1 MLLRLRACGHIRTT
15 AVVRARLFSTVPSL
29 LKNQTPVQAQPNIL
43 QNVDDRF
50 TKPDVIAAVNKGEV
64 SLEDLQ
70 TLSLIEPKLKNAIA
84 KLDFKL
90 LTPVQSRSI
99 LPILMEDGVVCRAK
113 TGTGKTMAFAFPI
126 LQTCL
131 EHARN
136 DVRGESRVQALV
148 VAPTRDL
155 ALQIA
160 DEFAKITDKNKLLGK
175 KTTVH
180 LAVGGKREPYMKFAP
195 SVVVATPGR
204 LEANLRNPKFA
215 AMMSQ
220 LKYKVYDEA
229 DRLLDQGFEETL
241 HSIDEM
247 LEDARNRYAPDS
259 ITKTKN
265 VLFSATI
272 DERMEDFAKD
282 TIGQDYTY
290 INCVN
295 ADEPEAHENIHQTI
309 VKTKDVFESH
319 VAAISDIFRKREEDP
334 SYKAILFVPTV
345 SGSNFLYDVVDE
357 LNSTSPKFKRRWLY
371 KLNGGMSQAS
381 RDRTTEN
388 YRKCLSGLL
397 ICTDVA
403 ARGLDFKNVSDVI
416 QITPSNQI
424 ADYVH
429 KVGRTARAGTSGNA
443 TLYLTDAEGK
453 YKRALENNRGIVFS
467 KEIRY
472 ESFTEDSKKFEELEL
487 PVEDAEDY
495 AKSLLGFYQSVL
507 GTYRLNLEIIVR
519 DLVTMHRSF
528 IGDSTATL
536 FISGHLFNTMKVLS
550 SLVPDYIKTNASVQ
564 SNRNFKTNRFGRGGQ
579 NSRSFSRRDLND
591 RKRFSNY
598 DDGFQ
603 SGRNFYRDD
612 DYNDRRGQ
620 NDRKSKRSFDSAG
633 RGRRY

>member
-1 MLLRLRACGHIRTT
+1 MLLRFRTLSPISAVPVLRS
-15 AVVRARLFSTVPSL
+15 RLFSTFPVHA
-29 LKNQTPVQAQPNIL
+29 KNLQGVQTNPE
-43 QNVDDRF
+43 DRF
-50 TKPDVIAAVNKGEV
+50 RTPDVVAAVEKGEV

-70 TLSLIEPKLKNAIA
+70 SLSLIEPKLKNAIA
-84 KLDFKL
+84 KLNFDL

-113 TGTGKTMAFAFPI
+113 TGTGKTLAFAFPI

-131 EHARN
+131 EYANRQ
-136 DVRGESRVQALV
+136 GSESRVQALV

-160 DEFAKITDKNKLLGK
+160 DEFAKVTDKNKLLGK

-180 LAVGGKREPYMKFAP
+180 LAVGGKKEPYMKFAP
-195 SVVVATPGR
+195 SIVVATPGR
-204 LEANLRNPKFA
+204 LEANLRNPRFA

-247 LEDARNRYAPDS
+247 LEDARNRYGS
-259 ITKTKN
+259 NSSKTKN

-272 DERMEDFAKD
+272 DERMEDFARD

-295 ADEPEAHENIHQTI
+295 ADEPEAHENIYQTI
-309 VKTKDVFESH
+309 VKTKDIFESH

-334 SYKAILFVPTV
+334 SYKAIFFVPTV

-357 LNSTSPKFKRRWLY
+357 LNRSFPKFKRRWLY

-388 YRKCLSGLL
+388 FRKCLSGLL

-443 TLYLTDAEGK
+443 TLYLTDGETK

-472 ESFTEDSKKFEELEL
+472 DLFAEDIKKFEELEL

-507 GTYRLNLEIIVR
+507 GTYRLKLDIIVR
-519 DLVTMHRSF
+519 DLVNMHRSF

-550 SLVPDYIKTNASVQ
+550 SLVPDYIKTNANIQ
-564 SNRNFKTNRFGRGGQ
+564 SHASNSFRNNRFGRGGQ
-579 NSRSFSRRDLND
+579 NSRNFSRRDLND

-598 DDGFQ
+598 DDGFE
-603 SGRNFYRDD
+603 SRGRNFYRDD
-612 DYNDRRGQ
+612 DYGSSSRGQ
-620 NDRKSKRSFDSAG
+620 NDRKSKRSFESAG
-633 RGRRY
+633 RGRKY